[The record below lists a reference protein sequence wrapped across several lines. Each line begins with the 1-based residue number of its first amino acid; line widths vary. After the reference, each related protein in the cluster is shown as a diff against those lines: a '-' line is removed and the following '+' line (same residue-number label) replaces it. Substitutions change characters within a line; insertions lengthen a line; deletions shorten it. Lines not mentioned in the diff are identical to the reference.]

1 MLIMQIKWIIHLDK
15 KEIRNLIN
23 NNSNNKNYLRN
34 KDYSNLKYF
43 QIKIIYRNNKILIS
57 RNYLMKKLI

>member
-1 MLIMQIKWIIHLDK
+1 MQIKWIIHLDK